1 MKGLLTSA
9 PSIDLHEIL
18 RVLDDFVGEVM
29 RRELSPDVNE
39 VSGVLASLR
48 ERREGVFGRY
58 DMIDEAV
65 SGLQGEVD

>member
-1 MKGLLTSA
+1 MMKGLLMSA

-29 RRELSPDVNE
+29 TRELSPAVNE

-48 ERREGVFGRY
+48 ERRNGVLGRY
-58 DMIDEAV
+58 DIVYETV
-65 SGLQGEVD
+65 SAPKRS